1 MSYIGN
7 QPTTASFP
15 FDQFSGNGSTTA
27 FTLSYSPA
35 STTSLM
41 VSISGVVQNPNTY
54 TLSGLTLTFSAAPP
68 TGTNNIGV
76 LYLGMPATVGG
87 GASTPAAVSDQA
99 NTSTGYFDIPAG
111 TTAQRPSSCTTGGMR
126 HNTTLGYPEW
136 FDGTT
141 WWPFSESATYAV
153 EYLVVGGGGGGGQQG
168 GGGGAGGFRAGSNFP
183 ITLGTSYTVTVG
195 GGGAANA
202 VGVASVFSTIS
213 SAGGGNGGRASG
225 GSINGA
231 NGGSGG
237 GAAVTSSTAS
247 GGTGNTPATSPSQGN
262 NGGANA
268 TTSGYGGGG
277 GGGANATTGTGATG
291 TTTKGGDGGAGALSS
306 ITGTSTAYAGGGGA
320 GLFVAGTPGAGG
332 AGGGGAGAVTT
343 GNASSGS
350 PNYGGGGGGNG
361 ASTGTVGAGGSG
373 VVILKYL
380 ATFTLNAGAGL
391 TVNTVTS
398 GAYKIS
404 TFTIGSD
411 TISFT

>member
-1 MSYIGN
+1 MSYIGA
-7 QPTTASFP
+7 QPTTAAFP

-27 FTLSYSPA
+27 FTMSYAPGG
-35 STTSLM
+35 TTSII

-54 TLSGLTLTFSAAPP
+54 TVSGVTLTFSPAPP

-76 LYLGMPATVGG
+76 LYLGLPAITGGGG

-99 NTSTGYFDIPAG
+99 NTSTGYFDIPSG
-111 TTAQRPSSCTTGGMR
+111 TTAQRPSSCTTGGIR
-126 HNTTLGYPEW
+126 YNSTLGYPEW

-141 WWPFSESATYAV
+141 WWAFSEAAAYNV

-168 GGGGAGGFRAGSNFP
+168 GGGGAGGFRTASGFS
-183 ITLGTSYTVTVG
+183 ISLGTSYTVTVG
-195 GGGAANA
+195 AGGAANA

-213 SAGGGNGGRASG
+213 SAGGGNGGRAAG

-237 GAAVTSSTAS
+237 GAAVTSSTGS
-247 GGTGNTPATSPSQGN
+247 GGSGNTPSVAPAQGT
-262 NGGANA
+262 NGGNNA
-268 TTSGYGGGG
+268 TTSGFGGGG
-277 GGGANATTGTGATG
+277 GGGASAPGANG
-291 TTTKGGDGGAGALSS
+291 TTTAGGAGGAGTLSS
-306 ITGTSTAYAGGGGA
+306 ITGTATTYAGGGGA

-343 GNASSGS
+343 GNATSGTA
-350 PNYGGGGGGNG
+350 NTGGGGGGNG

-380 ATFTLNAGAGL
+380 AAFTLTAGAGL
-391 TVNTVTS
+391 TVSTVTS
-398 GAYKIS
+398 GAYKVS
-404 TFTIGSD
+404 TFTLGSD
-411 TISFT
+411 TISFS